1 MAEEKINWYTE
12 WKEYKVVTCASCGFL
27 YKNGEKYC
35 RGCGDDEVDIHLEIY
50 VKPIISAR
58 FIELKFIVNEEKGEC
73 TFHSKE

>member
-1 MAEEKINWYTE
+1 MAEEKGKWYTE

-35 RGCGDDEVDIHLEIY
+35 HDCGDDGVDISMEIY
-50 VKPIISAR
+50 VTPIKPVR
-58 FIELKFIVNEEKGEC
+58 FIELNFVIDKENGEC